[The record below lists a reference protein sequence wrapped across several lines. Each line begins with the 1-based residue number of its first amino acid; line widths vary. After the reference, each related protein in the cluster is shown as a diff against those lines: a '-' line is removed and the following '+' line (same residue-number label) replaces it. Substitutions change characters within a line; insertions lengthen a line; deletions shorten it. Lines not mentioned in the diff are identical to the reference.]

1 MKKKNNVIELFPLK
15 PSSFTANYDDTT
27 KYPSLKSI
35 KYPKTNTPN
44 PIVTI
49 NVVDV
54 SVEPIGY
61 PKKLYIPF
69 KYSNEFYVGGMTWV
83 SELELSVTL
92 TDRNQTKAVTYLC
105 KALTFECME
114 VCKLN
119 LIKTYFWYI
128 LFLYSII

>member
-1 MKKKNNVIELFPLK
+1 MDPVCYR
-15 PSSFTANYDDTT
+15 FTANYDDAT

-35 KYPKTNTPN
+35 KYPKANTPN

-54 SVEPIGY
+54 SMDPIGY

-69 KYSNEFYVGGMTWV
+69 KYSVEFYVGGMTWV
-83 SELELSVTL
+83 SALELSVTL

-114 VCKLN
+114 VRTTIIWLKKLFVN
-119 LIKTYFWYI
+119 FVYFI
-128 LFLYSII
+128 HCTFC

>member
-1 MKKKNNVIELFPLK
+1 MINLKSFSINKQTNKEFNFGIVYLFSLLH
-15 PSSFTANYDDTT
+15 SFTANYDDTT

-35 KYPKTNTPN
+35 KYPKANTPN

-54 SVEPIGY
+54 SMDPIGY

-69 KYSNEFYVGGMTWV
+69 KYSVEFYVGAMTWV
-83 SELELSVTL
+83 SAFELSVTL

-114 VCKLN
+114 VGKKVYL
-119 LIKTYFWYI
+119 
-128 LFLYSII
+128 